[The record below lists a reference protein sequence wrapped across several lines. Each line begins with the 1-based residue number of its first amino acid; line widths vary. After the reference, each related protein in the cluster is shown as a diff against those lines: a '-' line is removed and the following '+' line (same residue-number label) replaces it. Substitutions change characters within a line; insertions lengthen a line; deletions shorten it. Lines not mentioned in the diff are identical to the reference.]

1 MEPGDSRAIAGHT
14 VELVE
19 VVDGGDAAKAERK
32 AMVRIDGG
40 QIYAPALQKFPN
52 GSQQIGRPSV
62 RSTPIDDV
70 YLALLDAPNDGPIR
84 LRVIVAPLVIWLW
97 IGGGVIALGSVM
109 AAFPGRRR
117 RGVEPVSADAAPDDL
132 DRHDREPVGVGG

>member
-1 MEPGDSRAIAGHT
+1 
-14 VELVE
+14 
-19 VVDGGDAAKAERK
+19 
-32 AMVRIDGG
+32 
-40 QIYAPALQKFPN
+40 
-52 GSQQIGRPSV
+52 V

-97 IGGGVIALGSVM
+97 IGGGVIAVGSAM

-117 RGVEPVSADAAPDDL
+117 RGVEPVSAGTVARSGDGGPDDPDDL
-132 DRHDREPVGVGG
+132 DRHDREPVTVGG